1 MLDSLDS
8 GNLGFKRPKNSKFMS
23 QDSQD
28 INLPLL
34 ALIRRLMIAMAIATV
49 FLMALGSATRVMNA
63 GLSCPDWP
71 LCYGE
76 FVPISQMNLQVF
88 LEWFHRLVA
97 TGIGFASLVL
107 MSLIGWYRRS
117 LPQWLMRFGIFAVF
131 LVMTQGALGALT
143 VTELLRFDIVTAH
156 LGTGLLFFATLT
168 AGVSA
173 LAAQNLIPSLSG
185 TSSTSKLPWLSLICA
200 VVIYMQSIL
209 GGLVS
214 TQWALHQCLAN
225 SNQFCQVMNNHLF
238 GVIPVTV
245 LVVAIAGWGWRS
257 KSLNRSCRILSLVS
271 VGLLMGQVAIG
282 VGTYRLH
289 LQVEP
294 LTVAHQSVGALLL
307 GVMVALTVLGFCQ
320 NFNSR
325 TT

>member
-1 MLDSLDS
+1 MLDSFDS
-8 GNLGFKRPKNSKFMS
+8 ESFGYKPNNSK
-23 QDSQD
+23 
-28 INLPLL
+28 IKPLATDL
-34 ALIRRLMIAMAIATV
+34 VPLGLIRRLMIAMAIATI

-76 FVPISQMNLQVF
+76 FVPVSQMNLQVF

-97 TGIGFASLVL
+97 TGIGGASLIL
-107 MSLIGWYRRS
+107 MGLIGWHRRN
-117 LPQWLMRFGIFAVF
+117 LPQWLMGFGIFAVV

-173 LAAQNLIPSLSG
+173 LVAQDSIPSLSDP
-185 TSSTSKLPWLSLICA
+185 SKLPWLSLICA

-225 SNQFCQVMNNHLF
+225 SDQFCQVMNNHLL

-245 LVVAIAGWGWRS
+245 LVLLSALWGWKS
-257 KSLNRSCRILSLVS
+257 KYLGRNGRNLSLIA

-282 VGTYRLH
+282 LGTYKLH

-307 GVMVALTVLGFCQ
+307 GVMVAMTVLGFCH
-320 NFNSR
+320 NFNTR
-325 TT
+325 RVLNKN